1 LNWLPNCWQG
11 MQFIMRYL
19 KINQNPGTGLSDN
32 DPMSGVANLFDLC
45 LVFIVGLLI
54 ALFGAYHLEDLLSQT
69 SELTIVKKT
78 SDGMVEIIEK
88 KGRKIDAVKM
98 TRETAKGRGER
109 LGTAYKLE
117 NGSMIYI
124 PD

>member
-1 LNWLPNCWQG
+1 
-11 MQFIMRYL
+11 MKYL
-19 KINQNPGTGLSDN
+19 KPKQNRGTGFSDN
-32 DPMSGVANLFDLC
+32 DPMSGVANLFDLG

-54 ALFGAYHLEDLLSQT
+54 ALFGAYHLEELLSKD
-69 SELTIVKKT
+69 SDLTIVKKS
-78 SDGMVEIIEK
+78 SDGRIEIIEK
-88 KGRKIDAVKM
+88 KGKKITAMKVSKQ
-98 TRETAKGRGER
+98 TAKGRGER

>member
-1 LNWLPNCWQG
+1 
-11 MQFIMRYL
+11 MIYL
-19 KINQNPGTGLSDN
+19 RSRQKRGTGFSDN
-32 DPMSGVANLFDLC
+32 DPMAGVANLFDLG

-69 SELTIVKKT
+69 SEFTLVKKS
-78 SDGMVEIIEK
+78 SDGQIEIIEK
-88 KGRKIDAVKM
+88 KGKKIDAMKM
-98 TRETAKGRGER
+98 TKETAKGRGQR

>member
-1 LNWLPNCWQG
+1 
-11 MQFIMRYL
+11 MYL
-19 KINQNPGTGLSDN
+19 KTKQNRGSGFSDN
-32 DPMSGVANLFDLC
+32 DPMSGVANLFDLG

-54 ALFGAYHLEDLLSQT
+54 ALFGAYHLEDLLSQD
-69 SELTIVKKT
+69 SELTIVKK
-78 SDGMVEIIEK
+78 SADGQIEIIEK
-88 KGRKIDAVKM
+88 KGRKIEAMKVSKD
-98 TRETAKGRGER
+98 RAKGRGER

>member
-1 LNWLPNCWQG
+1 
-11 MQFIMRYL
+11 MQYL
-19 KINQNPGTGLSDN
+19 KIKQNRGTGLSEN
-32 DPMSGVANLFDLC
+32 DPMSGVANLFDLG

-54 ALFGAYHLEDLLSQT
+54 ALFGAYHLEDLFSQT
-69 SELTIVKKT
+69 SELTIVKK
-78 SDGMVEIIEK
+78 SADGQIEIIEK

>member
-1 LNWLPNCWQG
+1 
-11 MQFIMRYL
+11 MRYL
-19 KINQNPGTGLSDN
+19 KAGQNRGTGLSDN
-32 DPMSGVANLFDLC
+32 DPMSGVANLFDLG

-54 ALFGAYHLEDLLSQT
+54 ALFGAYHLEDLLSQD
-69 SELTIVKKT
+69 SNMTIVKKS
-78 SDGMVEIIEK
+78 SDGMVEIISK
-88 KGRKIDAVKM
+88 KGKKIDAMKVTKEKA
-98 TRETAKGRGER
+98 RGKGER

>member
-1 LNWLPNCWQG
+1 
-11 MQFIMRYL
+11 MRYL
-19 KINQNPGTGLSDN
+19 KPAQNNSTGLSDN
-32 DPMSGVANLFDLC
+32 DPMSGVANLFDLG

-69 SELTIVKKT
+69 SVTLIKKSADGQIEL
-78 SDGMVEIIEK
+78 IEK
-88 KGRKIDAVKM
+88 KGKKITAVKM

>member
-1 LNWLPNCWQG
+1 
-11 MQFIMRYL
+11 MRYL
-19 KINQNPGTGLSDN
+19 KRKQKRGTGFSDN
-32 DPMSGVANLFDLC
+32 DPLSGVANLFDLG

-69 SELTIVKKT
+69 SELTLVKKS
-78 SDGMVEIIEK
+78 SDGKIEIIKK
-88 KGRKIDAVKM
+88 KGKKLEAVRV
-98 TRETAKGRGER
+98 TEDTAKGLGER

-117 NGSMIYI
+117 DGSMIYI

>member
-1 LNWLPNCWQG
+1 
-11 MQFIMRYL
+11 MRYM
-19 KINQNPGTGLSDN
+19 KTKQSRGTGFSDN
-32 DPMSGVANLFDLC
+32 DPMSGVANLFDLG

-54 ALFGAYHLEDLLSQT
+54 ALFGAYHLEDLLSQE
-69 SELTIVKKT
+69 SDLTIVKKA
-78 SDGMVEIIEK
+78 SDGQIEIIEK
-88 KGRKIDAVKM
+88 KGKKIKAMKVTKDK
-98 TRETAKGRGER
+98 AKGRGER

>member
-1 LNWLPNCWQG
+1 
-11 MQFIMRYL
+11 MRYL
-19 KINQNPGTGLSDN
+19 KTSQDRGTGLSDN
-32 DPMSGVANLFDLC
+32 DPLSGVANLFDLG

-54 ALFGAYHLEDLLSQT
+54 ALFGAYHLEDLLSQD
-69 SELTIVKKT
+69 SDMTIVKKS
-78 SDGMVEIIEK
+78 SDGQMEIISK
-88 KGRKIDAVKM
+88 KGKKIDAVKV
-98 TRETAKGRGER
+98 TKEKAQGKGER